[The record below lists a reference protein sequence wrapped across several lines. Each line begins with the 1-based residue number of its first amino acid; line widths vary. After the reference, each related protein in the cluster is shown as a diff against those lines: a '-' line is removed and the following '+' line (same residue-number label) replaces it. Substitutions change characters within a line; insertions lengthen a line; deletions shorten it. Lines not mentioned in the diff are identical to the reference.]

1 MADGRAPASDFAAI
15 AASYDRLRPMDDRW
29 WEVFDLLVASG
40 DLEGRRTLDV
50 GCGTGAFAV
59 ALAERG
65 GKVWGVDV
73 SPEMLVEAQEKET
86 RARFKQAAAEA
97 LPFKD
102 GWFERVV
109 MRLSLH
115 HLDRPRAL
123 REAARVL
130 APGGRLVVGT
140 FEPDQFADYWLTR
153 FFPSI
158 AQIDGARFPEA
169 ATLKSELVGADFESV
184 QTERLTQSA
193 VLSRAEAL
201 ERIRCRYIS
210 TLRMMGKAEFDRGL
224 AAAEA
229 DLPTEVAYRVKWLV
243 VSAEKPPLDAVRRP
257 S

>member
-1 MADGRAPASDFAAI
+1 LADARPAAPDFGAI
-15 AASYDRLRPMDDRW
+15 ADSYDRLRPVDDRW

-40 DLEGRRTLDV
+40 DLEHRRTLDV
-50 GCGTGAFAV
+50 GCGTGAFAT

-65 GKVWGVDV
+65 GNVWGID
-73 SPEMLVEAQEKET
+73 SSREMLAEARAKKT
-86 RARFKQAAAEA
+86 RARFKEAAAEA

-123 REAARVL
+123 AEAARVL
-130 APGGRLVVGT
+130 VPGGRLVIGT
-140 FEPDQFADYWLTR
+140 FDPNQFADYWLTP

-158 AQIDGARFPEA
+158 APIDGARFPDQANLEREIGDAGFA
-169 ATLKSELVGADFESV
+169 APRTD
-184 QTERLTQSA
+184 RLTQQGR
-193 VLSRAEAL
+193 LSRAEAL

-210 TLRMMGKAEFDRGL
+210 TLRLMCETEFDRGL

-229 DLPTEVAYRVKWLV
+229 ELPQEVEYRVKWLV
-243 VSAEKPPLDAVRRP
+243 VSAEKPPLDAVRKSR
-257 S
+257 